1 MQSEANQCWPQ
12 FNWGVSTVFSTAHAY
27 HERVASIAC
36 SHDFS
41 GPALLSCSKILTYQ
55 VLGSQL
61 WTALPSEKSRSPAT
75 ANKVSKSRHNSRTKL
90 CIEISLVHIRDNI
103 DFYLHCKFQSSP
115 FSVRRKNGVTDRQ
128 NDRQRDY
135 GLQCSMPRGS
145 AHRGIMN
152 ERQTT
157 RLLYCMPRGSAHRGI
172 TRFITPKLKKLS
184 SRQNL
189 LWFYKKIQ
197 QRACLLSCLLLSA
210 VPWVAVERHFLWSV
224 VHYEAMLQCILG
236 ERVDLDSSWDTTL

>member
-1 MQSEANQCWPQ
+1 MLTTIQL
-12 FNWGVSTVFSTAHAY
+12 GVSTVFGTGHAY

-36 SHDFS
+36 LHDFS

-135 GLQCSMPRGS
+135 SMPRGS
-145 AHRGIMN
+145 AHRGIMTHT
-152 ERQTT
+152 QTN
-157 RLLYCMPRGSAHRGI
+157 YCMPRGSAHRGI
-172 TRFITPKLKKLS
+172 NILYS
-184 SRQNL
+184 SDVTLACVRLASCVILTCELCRHCLRVL
-189 LWFYKKIQ
+189 LPY
-197 QRACLLSCLLLSA
+197 
-210 VPWVAVERHFLWSV
+210 
-224 VHYEAMLQCILG
+224 ILT
-236 ERVDLDSSWDTTL
+236 VKFVMYN